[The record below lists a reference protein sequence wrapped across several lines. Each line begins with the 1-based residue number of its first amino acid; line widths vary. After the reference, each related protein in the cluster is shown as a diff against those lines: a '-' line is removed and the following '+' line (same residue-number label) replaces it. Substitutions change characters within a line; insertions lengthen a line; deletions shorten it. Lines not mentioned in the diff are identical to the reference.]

1 MRTMSLEI
9 GVQLASR
16 MHLSSRFQAFISDA
30 LRGSWFGADKGQ
42 LDPFTQ
48 LHSLVGESGQFC
60 QTARGKGMPP
70 PDQRPSKVC
79 VSVTLGVADTGRHA
93 LVPITASRG

>member
-1 MRTMSLEI
+1 MQGEYLCGQCHLRSVTNWPPGCTFHPSLI
-9 GVQLASR
+9 
-16 MHLSSRFQAFISDA
+16 AFISDA
-30 LRGSWFGADKGQ
+30 LQGSWLGADKGQ

-70 PDQRPSKVC
+70 PDQRPAKVC
-79 VSVTLGVADTGRHA
+79 VSLR
-93 LVPITASRG
+93 